1 MHAPTQPHLRRGAFG
16 TALGLLAVL
25 GLAGCGDAPMP
36 RVLAGLGAKPDETTD
51 VSRREGSFTQP
62 EDAEQSQIIAIL
74 LERNTLLQPGSPYD
88 EVAQAALAAS
98 RRSAEAELQAAKL
111 RAEAKSKNWLPSL
124 SPGVSLTSLGDV
136 VASMLVEQV
145 LFDNGRRKA
154 ERAFAAADV
163 EVAAVNLSIDL
174 NERVETALKLYVL
187 ALRGDEKAALH
198 TRALA
203 RMAEFERVVRGRVE
217 GGISDRADLRV
228 VRAKINDITAARATA
243 EEAATAARAELR
255 ELTGT
260 TFDAGY
266 APLIL
271 AKPPAGARHLSVLR
285 AEAEGTRDVAQT
297 KMERAGLLP
306 RVTANANI
314 TGEGTSGAIA
324 LDTDAPLT
332 FGTGAALRA
341 IKATEETAKRRVD
354 EADEDARRTLARQ
367 KQRLASNE
375 RQAAEAEVLAR
386 QSRETYR
393 LFEAQFKAGQ
403 RSIMDVVSIYEQLV
417 QREQDHVDAKY
428 EVILIQLE
436 MARDLGLLADGDKV

>member
-1 MHAPTQPHLRRGAFG
+1 MDAPTQTRPRRGAFG
-16 TALGLLAVL
+16 TALGLLSVL

-36 RVLAGLGAKPDETTD
+36 GFMDGLGTKSNETAE

-62 EDAEQSQIIAIL
+62 EKAEQSQIIAIL
-74 LERNTLLQPGSPYD
+74 LDRDTLLEPGSPYD

-98 RRSAEAELQAAKL
+98 RRSSEAELQAAKL
-111 RAEAKSKNWLPSL
+111 RAEAKSKNWLPTL
-124 SPGVSLTSLGDV
+124 APGVSVNSLGDL
-136 VASMLVEQV
+136 VAAILVEQV

-174 NERVETALKLYVL
+174 NERVETALKLYVQ

-217 GGISDRADLRV
+217 GGVSDRADLRV
-228 VRAKINDITAARATA
+228 VRSKIDDITAARTTA
-243 EEAATAARAELR
+243 EEAAAAARDELR

-260 TFDAGY
+260 TFESHY
-266 APLIL
+266 APLVL
-271 AKPPAGARHLSVLR
+271 ATPPASARHLTVLR
-285 AEAEGTRDVAQT
+285 AEAEGARDVAQA

-306 RVTANANI
+306 RLTANASV
-314 TGEGTSGAIA
+314 TGDGTSGTLA
-324 LDTDAPLT
+324 LDTDEPLG
-332 FGTGAALRA
+332 FGTGAALKA
-341 IKATEETAKRRVD
+341 IKASEETAKRRVD
-354 EADEDARRTLARQ
+354 EADEDARRTLSRQ

-428 EVILIQLE
+428 QVILIQLE